1 MEFFSSSLLFAF
13 LLFLYMLYKIA
24 KRSKDNI
31 STQKL
36 PPGPWKLPLIGNVH
50 QLVGSL
56 PHRSLTFLA
65 KKYGPLMR
73 LQLGE
78 VSTLIVSSP
87 EMAKQ
92 VMKTHD
98 TNFAQRP
105 ILLATR
111 ILSYDCSGV
120 AFAPYGDYW
129 RQLRKICVVELLTAK
144 RVKSFQSV
152 REEEISNLITMVT
165 SCSRLQINFTE
176 KISSLTFSIIARAA
190 FGKKSEDQDAFL
202 SVMKE
207 LVETASG
214 FCVAD
219 MYPSVKWLDLISGMR
234 YKIDKVF
241 RMTDRI
247 LQNIVDE
254 HREKLKTQ
262 SGKLEG
268 EADLVD
274 VLLKLQQN
282 GDLQFALTDNN
293 IKAVILDIFGG
304 AGESTSTSVEWAM
317 SEMLKAPIVMEKAQ
331 AEVRSVFDGKGHVD
345 ETAIDELKFLKAV
358 VNETLRLHPPFP
370 LLLPRECREMCKI
383 NGYEIPEK
391 TRIIVNAWAI
401 GRDSDYWVEAERFYP
416 ERFLDSSI
424 DYKGTDFGYI
434 PFGAGRRICPGI
446 LFAMPGI
453 ELPLA
458 NLLYH
463 FDWKL
468 PNGMKAEDLDMTEAF
483 GLAVRRKQDLHLIP
497 IPYNPSHAD

>member
-1 MEFFSSSLLFAF
+1 MEFSSSSVFFAS
-13 LLFLYMLYKIA
+13 LLFLYMLYKIG
-24 KRSKDNI
+24 KRSKADI

-56 PHRSLTFLA
+56 SHQSLSRLA
-65 KKYGPLMR
+65 KQYGPLMS

-78 VSTLIVSSP
+78 VYTLIISSP

-98 TNFAQRP
+98 INFAQRP
-105 ILLATR
+105 RLLASN
-111 ILSYDCSGV
+111 ILSYDSADIV
-120 AFAPYGDYW
+120 FSPYGCYW

-152 REEEISNLITMVT
+152 REEELSNLIATVT
-165 SCSRLQINFTE
+165 SCSRLPINFTE
-176 KISSLTFSIIARAA
+176 KSSSLTFTIIARAA
-190 FGKKSEDQDAFL
+190 LGKKCKDQDAFL
-202 SVMKE
+202 SVTKE
-207 LVETASG
+207 IVELLSG

-219 MYPSVKWLDLISGMR
+219 MYPSVKWLALVSGMR
-234 YKIDKVF
+234 YKLDKVF
-241 RMTDRI
+241 QRTDRM

-262 SGKLEG
+262 AGKLQG
-268 EADLVD
+268 EEDLVD
-274 VLLKLQQN
+274 VFLKLQQH
-282 GDLQFALTDNN
+282 GDLQFPLTDNN

-317 SEMLKAPIVMEKAQ
+317 LEMLKAPIVMEKAQ

-370 LLLPRECREMCKI
+370 LLVPRECREMCEI
-383 NGYEIPEK
+383 NGYEISEK

-401 GRDSDYWVEAERFYP
+401 GRDSGYWVEAERFYP

-424 DYKGTDFGYI
+424 DYKGADFAYI
-434 PFGAGRRICPGI
+434 SFGAGRRICPGI
-446 LFAMPGI
+446 LFAMPNI

-458 NLLYH
+458 YLLYH

-468 PNGMKAEDLDMTEAF
+468 PNGMKAEDLDTTEAF
-483 GLAVRRKQDLHLIP
+483 GIGVRRKQDLHLIP
-497 IPYNPSHAD
+497 IPYNPSHAN